1 MGGVGVVDLLDDL
14 PEDWATGRHHQA
26 MCTHLSTK
34 SEIINMVHL
43 QILIQIQE

>member
-34 SEIINMVHL
+34 SEIVDL